1 MIVVKRFLLGA
12 MMSALLFSLTGCVR
26 NVRWQE
32 EVQLSSGEVIVIDR
46 EVKHAG
52 GGAAWPQ
59 GQGSI
64 PREHIIR
71 FRFPAHGDRLIE
83 WHSTRLDD
91 SSYAELPL
99 ALDVDADKTW
109 TIFTRLPL
117 GGACSQYLK
126 YAFKNGVWVEVRLPD
141 EIGVH
146 RTNLFLAADSN
157 HISGLIG
164 IAEKTKENAD
174 PGYPRA
180 LRQVGPNRFW
190 CMGGYAGPYPPKD
203 AIY

>member
-1 MIVVKRFLLGA
+1 MKRFLLGA
-12 MMSALLFSLTGCVR
+12 LMSGLLFSLTGCTK

-32 EVQLSSGEVIVIDR
+32 EVQLSTGEVIVIDR

-64 PREHIIR
+64 PKEHIIR
-71 FRFPAHGDRLIE
+71 FRAPAHGDRLIE
-83 WHSTRLDD
+83 WHSTRLDK
-91 SSYAELPL
+91 STYAELPL

-109 TIFTRLPL
+109 MIFTRLPL

-126 YAFKNGVWVEVRLPD
+126 YAFKNGVWVEVRLP
-141 EIGVH
+141 EKIGVH
-146 RTNLFLAADSN
+146 RTNLFLAASSN
-157 HISGLIG
+157 DISGLIG
-164 IAEKTKENAD
+164 IAEKTRVNAN

-190 CMGGYAGPYPPKD
+190 CMEGYAGPYPPKN
-203 AIY
+203 ALY

>member
-1 MIVVKRFLLGA
+1 MTVVKRFLSVAMALG
-12 MMSALLFSLTGCVR
+12 LLLSLSGCTK
-26 NVRWQE
+26 NVQWQE
-32 EVQLSSGEVIVIDR
+32 EVQLSSGAVITIDR

-64 PREHIIR
+64 PKEHIIR
-71 FRFPAHGDRLIE
+71 FRAPAHGDLLIE
-83 WHSTRLDD
+83 WHSSRLDK
-91 SSYAELPL
+91 STYAELPL
-99 ALDVDADKTW
+99 ALNVDADKTW

-126 YAFKNGVWVEVRLPD
+126 YAFKNGVWVEVRLA
-141 EIGVH
+141 ETIGVH

-157 HISGLIG
+157 DISGLIG
-164 IAEKTKENAD
+164 IAEKTRENAN

-190 CMGGYAGPYPPKD
+190 CMEGYAGQYPPKD
-203 AIY
+203 AVY